1 MRAPEPGGGVGDAAR
16 TPVHGGPL
24 SMQRNRPAYAL
35 LAACVIAAGLLW
47 RSGLVPLPA
56 PLAKYGGDALWALV
70 VFFGL
75 GFIYPRAATTRVGLI
90 AIGFA
95 WAIEFSQLYHADWI
109 DGIRATL
116 PGRLILGTTF
126 NSPDLLAYV
135 AGIALG
141 VLAERAW
148 SIRLPSAQHRGDEQ

>member
-1 MRAPEPGGGVGDAAR
+1 MRAPEPGGGADDTAL
-16 TPVHGGPL
+16 TPVHGGRF

-35 LAACVIAAGLLW
+35 LAACVIAVGLLW
-47 RSGLVPLPA
+47 RSGLVPLSA

-70 VFFGL
+70 VFL
-75 GFIYPRAATTRVGLI
+75 GFGFVYARLSTTRLALLAVC
-90 AIGFA
+90 FA

-109 DGIRATL
+109 DGLRATL
-116 PGRLILGTTF
+116 PGRLILGSTF

-148 SIRLPSAQHRGDEQ
+148 CVRFPSAQPRGDDR

>member
-16 TPVHGGPL
+16 TPAHGGPF

-35 LAACVIAAGLLW
+35 LAACVIAVGLLW

-70 VFFGL
+70 VFLGL
-75 GFIYPRAATTRVGLI
+75 GFVYPRAAPTRVGLI
-90 AIGFA
+90 AIGFS

-116 PGRLILGTTF
+116 PGRLILGSTF

-148 SIRLPSAQHRGDEQ
+148 CVWFPSAQPRGDDR